1 MIPNALIEK
10 GDEQPAARFLA
21 ERHSAKLFPELGMTK
36 DSLSAIKHAWPN
48 NVLYIQA

>member
-1 MIPNALIEK
+1 MISNALIEK

-36 DSLSAIKHAWPN
+36 GLSAIKHAWPN
-48 NVLYIQA
+48 DVLYIQA